1 MITTPEV
8 KKIYAS
14 IQKQLFY
21 LIPEKWD
28 RIYLYASVVEQILDL
43 ETGELFFYYF
53 PKGIL
58 KKNPINVYEIPNRF
72 NLDEEEYIHLVE
84 RLYHTIKD
92 LRQIYKEKNARLW
105 SNITIKIEKLKFE
118 VEFNYEELTASKYSG
133 EERHIIW
140 KYNNLGIPLESFN
153 KKERKLIQEYLNE
166 SIVDINK
173 IETYTEPIYKRPI
186 KNNLIEYDREKADK
200 PHIEETKREIIEKE
214 SKQKFTEQRYTYR
227 KKDLK
232 KLYET
237 KQEKQ
242 EKEITYVE
250 QIENQ
255 KNAIKSQI
263 LNHL

>member
-8 KKIYAS
+8 KNIYAN
-14 IQKQLFY
+14 IQRQLFY

-58 KKNPINVYEIPNRF
+58 KKNPINVYEIPSKF

-84 RLYHTIKD
+84 KLYQTIKD
-92 LRQIYKEKNARLW
+92 LRQIYKDKDARLW

-118 VEFNYEELTASKYSG
+118 VEFNYENLTSSKYSST
-133 EERHIIW
+133 ERHIIW
-140 KYNNLGIPLESFN
+140 KYNYLGIPIESFN

-166 SIVDINK
+166 HIIDMNK
-173 IETYTEPIYKRPI
+173 IETYAETIYKRPI
-186 KNNLIEYDREKADK
+186 KNNLIEYDREKVDK
-200 PHIEETKREIIEKE
+200 SYVEEMKGEIIEKE
-214 SKQKFTEQRYTYR
+214 SKQKFANQRYTYR
-227 KKDLK
+227 KKERKDLK
-232 KLYET
+232 RLYG
-237 KQEKQ
+237 EKQ
-242 EKEITYVE
+242 ENEVTYIE
-250 QIENQ
+250 QIEKQ